1 MALPFENRNYLLAL
15 GNIFREQD
23 YHKSTG
29 VWQYLFHGKTTDT
42 FLWLKIR
49 LPQTLSLLAKTYAAG
64 RANNTE
70 LLMLVSDFK
79 VNARLKNTQTDFPWN
94 PWNALNEDA

>member
-1 MALPFENRNYLLAL
+1 MKYM
-15 GNIFREQD
+15 
-23 YHKSTG
+23 
-29 VWQYLFHGKTTDT
+29 GKTTDM

-79 VNARLKNTQTDFPWN
+79 MNSRVKNTQRNFQWN
-94 PWNALNEDA
+94 PWNTLNEDV